1 MSSPEI
7 FGHRFVNATFRY
19 FTVRCDASVLLL
31 RGSTGNTADVRHS
44 PVLLPMIVFAPGF
57 HEWWIS
63 RYGGQNLV
71 NCSVC
76 AEIYSVLEV
85 PESLRATMTLRRGAQ
100 LLLLKVRFGLK
111 DPLNILQHKYLI
123 LFRFEYLIIII

>member
-1 MSSPEI
+1 
-7 FGHRFVNATFRY
+7 
-19 FTVRCDASVLLL
+19 
-31 RGSTGNTADVRHS
+31 
-44 PVLLPMIVFAPGF
+44 MIVFAPGF

-63 RYGGQNLV
+63 RSGGQNLV

-111 DPLNILQHKYLI
+111 GPLDIQHKYLI
-123 LFRFEYLIIII
+123 LFMVEYLLIKI